1 MKAHRKRRK
10 FRLIEVDAFDARRGY
25 RRCTP
30 PGVGLSFADGPNAI
44 ADFWRSRTG
53 RLLVR
58 FSSQGYVFHLEALRR
73 GGKKISADDMTEFEE
88 YVADTLVEWVTEG
101 LDEIPESCYDF

>member
-1 MKAHRKRRK
+1 M
-10 FRLIEVDAFDARRGY
+10 
-25 RRCTP
+25 
-30 PGVGLSFADGPNAI
+30 
-44 ADFWRSRTG
+44 
-53 RLLVR
+53 
-58 FSSQGYVFHLEALRR
+58 ALRT